1 MIKNLFKKDV
11 FRPIEGVIKADNLSE
26 DAVFQEVDEY
36 VITKEIH
43 KRLDDFFSEY
53 SSTISH
59 STSNIGCWISGHFGS
74 GKSHLLKILSY
85 ILSSDEKYDKL
96 IKELFLTK
104 IDDSDFELKR
114 NIEKALN
121 SPSETILFNI
131 EQKAEITNTETDTIL
146 EVFVK
151 VFNEFR
157 GYYSKIGYIA
167 KFERDLD
174 RRGKFKVFK
183 ESFKKYSGESWENG
197 REMLFLEID
206 NVAKALS
213 EIDNISEESAKEV
226 IDKYEKTY
234 SISVEEF
241 VKEVKEYIK
250 NKPKDFR
257 LIFCVDEIG
266 QFIGNNTRL
275 MLNLQTI
282 VESLAVECKGQA
294 WVIVTS
300 QSAVKELVDSNI
312 KMENDFSKI
321 LGRFKI
327 KLNLTSQNA
336 NEVIQKRLL
345 EKKEEVKND
354 LVNIYKKVENSLKS
368 ILKFEGKTRDY
379 KSYKNE
385 EDFIKWYPFIP
396 YQLDLFQSVIK
407 SLSEHNFFQ
416 GRHQS
421 TGERSMLDVVQYI
434 AKKVAD
440 KEIGNL
446 VTFDKFFDGIS
457 SIIRADFQ
465 TEINKAEDILNDEF
479 VLKVLK
485 VLFLVKYVKEFE
497 ANLNNIAVLLVD
509 NVKIDF
515 YELRQKVKKA
525 LDVLIKYT
533 YIQRVGEVYEY
544 LTNLEK
550 DIQTEINSFEID
562 ESDVNTRLSS
572 WIFDDIIKVKKIRFK
587 ITNYD
592 FGKKLN
598 HQIVKGREEELNLN
612 IITKEENNIIHYS
625 MGSDD
630 LIFYMPLDFTLEKE
644 IVQFIKTEKYIP
656 QKNSSILSPEE
667 RAILTTKEQENF
679 KRKENILNHLKEA
692 LVNAKVY
699 FNGEEI
705 EINSKDIKKKL
716 EDGFERVILKIYPY
730 LNGLTKDYKEEDIK
744 IILSN
749 SSDLFKEEALSTLEQ
764 EVLNK
769 IKRSKT
775 ISLKE
780 IIDIF
785 SKKPYGLYRNA
796 ILAILA
802 NLKVKDLIDIK
813 QNSTPLNSNELK
825 SILLNTR
832 NYDSLVLSIKKDIDN
847 KKLKEIKEVL
857 NEFLVVNGNTADE
870 IYKEFLSEIDELISI
885 FHRANNY
892 PFKEKAEE
900 ILKFLKE
907 LKKID
912 FDDFIEEIEVKEDEI
927 LDMAE
932 EIGYVLEF
940 LNGDKSKIYNKVKE
954 YIKINESN
962 LRYIDKKINK
972 EVLALLNDKN
982 IHRGNKIQKLNQIFK
997 ELHQE
1002 LEEIIKKEKE
1012 KAFLKIDML
1021 IEKIQNLP
1029 EFEKVEIEKRNEI
1042 IKPILSIKERI
1053 SSSLNIDEIK
1063 QLSSKEEEE
1072 KIWQFVYEKIAELTK
1087 EEVKIE
1093 NFENFLP
1100 KGKIIEKEEDVDKLI
1115 NELKNKLLEKIH
1127 SNIKIII

>member
-1 MIKNLFKKDV
+1 MVKNLFKKDI
-11 FRPIEGVIKADNLSE
+11 FRQIEGVVKADNLSE

-36 VITKEIH
+36 VITKEIY
-43 KRLDDFFSEY
+43 KRLDEFFSEY
-53 SSTISH
+53 SSTLSH

-131 EQKAEITNTETDTIL
+131 EQKAEVANTETDTIL

-174 RRGKFKVFK
+174 KKGKFIAFK
-183 ESFKKYSGESWENG
+183 EAFKKNSGESWENG
-197 REMLFLEID
+197 REILFLEID
-206 NVAKALS
+206 NVAKSLS
-213 EIDNISEESAKEV
+213 EIDDISLDSAKEV
-226 IDKYEKTY
+226 INRYEKSY

-241 VKEVKEYIK
+241 AKEVREYIDS
-250 NKPKDFR
+250 KPKDFR
-257 LIFCVDEIG
+257 FIFCVDEIG
-266 QFIGNNTRL
+266 QFIGDNTKL

-294 WVIVTS
+294 WVVVTS
-300 QSAVKELVDSNI
+300 QSAVKELVESSV

-345 EKKEEVKND
+345 DKKDEVKSD
-354 LVNIYKKVENSLKS
+354 LSNIYKKVENSLKS

-379 KSYKNE
+379 KSYKNSN
-385 EDFIKWYPFIP
+385 DFIAWYPFIP

-407 SLSEHNFFQ
+407 TLSEHNFFQ

-434 AKKVAD
+434 AQKVAN

-446 VTFDKFFDGIS
+446 ITFDKFFDGIS

-465 TEINKAEDILNDEF
+465 TEINKAEDILDDKF

-485 VLFLVKYVKEFE
+485 VLFLVKYIKEFE
-497 ANLNNIAVLLVD
+497 SNLNNIAVLLVD
-509 NVKIDF
+509 NVNVDF
-515 YELRQKVKKA
+515 YALQQKVKNA
-525 LDVLIKYT
+525 LDVLIKDT
-533 YIQRVGEVYEY
+533 YVQKVGEVYEY

-562 ESDVNTRLSS
+562 ESDINQKLFS
-572 WIFDDIIKVKKIRFK
+572 WIFDDIIKIKKVR
-587 ITNYD
+587 YD
-592 FGKKLN
+592 FVDYEFGKKLN
-598 HQIVKGREEELNLN
+598 HQIIKREEELNLD
-612 IITKEENNIIHYS
+612 IVTKEENNIINYS
-625 MGSDD
+625 IGSDD
-630 LIFYMPLDFTLEKE
+630 LIFYMPLSYELEKE
-644 IVQFIKTEKYIP
+644 IEQFIKTEKYIP
-656 QKNSSILSPEE
+656 QKNSSVLSAEE

-679 KRKENILNHLKEA
+679 KRKENILNELKDSLA
-692 LVNAKVY
+692 DSKIY
-699 FNGEEI
+699 FNANEI
-705 EINSKDIKKKL
+705 DVSSKDIKKRL
-716 EDGFERVILKIYPY
+716 EDGFEKVILKIYPY
-730 LNGLTKDYKEEDIK
+730 LKGLTKNYTEDDIK

-749 SSDLFKEEALSTLEQ
+749 IQDSLEFKEESLSILEQ
-764 EVLNK
+764 EILNK

-780 IIDIF
+780 IIDTF
-785 SKKPYGLYRNA
+785 SKRPYGLYRNA
-796 ILAILA
+796 ILAMIA
-802 NLKVKDLIDIK
+802 ILKVKNLIDIK
-813 QNSTPLNSNELK
+813 QNSTPLNNNELK
-825 SILLNTR
+825 SILLNR
-832 NYDSLVLSIKKDIDN
+832 RVSESLLVSVKKDIDN
-847 KKLKEIKEVL
+847 KKLKDTKKILEELIHIESK
-857 NEFLVVNGNTADE
+857 TSDE
-870 IYKEFLSEIDELISI
+870 IYKEFQNKTNELILTLQQS
-885 FHRANNY
+885 NNY
-892 PFKEKAEE
+892 PFKKKAEE
-900 ILKFLKE
+900 IIEFLKE
-907 LKKID
+907 LQKIE
-912 FDDFIEEIEVKEDEI
+912 FDEFFEEIKKREDEI
-927 LDMAE
+927 LDIAD
-932 EIGYVLEF
+932 EIIDILEF
-940 LNGDKSKIYNKVKE
+940 LNGDKSEIYNKVKV
-954 YIKINESN
+954 YIKENESN
-962 LRYIDKKINK
+962 LKYIGDKDLTI
-972 EVLALLNDKN
+972 LNDKN
-982 IHRGNKIQKLNQIFK
+982 IYRGNKIQKLNQIFK

-1012 KAFLKIDML
+1012 KALLKIDKL

-1029 EFEKVEIEKRNEI
+1029 EFEKVEINKRSDI
-1042 IKPILSIKERI
+1042 IKPILGLKDRI
-1053 SSSLNIDEIK
+1053 SFSSNIDEIK
-1063 QLSSKEEEE
+1063 QFSSKEKEEE
-1072 KIWQFVYEKIAELTK
+1072 ILKLVYEKISDFTK

-1093 NFENFLP
+1093 YFEKFLP
-1100 KGKIIEKEEDVDKLI
+1100 KGRIIEKKEDIDNFLD
-1115 NELKNKLLEKIH
+1115 ELKRKLLEELDK
-1127 SNIKIII
+1127 NTKIII

>member
-1 MIKNLFKKDV
+1 MIKNLFKKDI

-26 DAVFQEVDEY
+26 EAVFQEVDEY

-43 KRLDDFFSEY
+43 KRLDEFFSEY
-53 SSTISH
+53 SSTLGH
-59 STSNIGCWISGHFGS
+59 PTSNIGCWISGHFGS

-104 IDDSDFELKR
+104 IDESDFELKR

-121 SPSETILFNI
+121 SPSETVLFNI
-131 EQKAEITNTETDTIL
+131 EQKAEVANTETDTIL

-174 RRGKFKVFK
+174 KKGKFEDFK
-183 ESFKKYSGESWENG
+183 ETFKKYSGESWENG

-213 EIDNISEESAKEV
+213 EIDNISFESAKEV

-241 VKEVKEYIK
+241 AKEVKEYIK

-257 LIFCVDEIG
+257 FIFCVDEIG
-266 QFIGNNTRL
+266 QFIGDNAKL

-300 QSAVKELVDSNI
+300 QSAVKELVDTNI
-312 KMENDFSKI
+312 KIDNDFSKI

-345 EKKEEVKND
+345 EKKDEVKND
-354 LVNIYKKVENSLKS
+354 LSNIYKKVENSLKS

-385 EDFIKWYPFIP
+385 ESFIKWYPFIP

-407 SLSEHNFFQ
+407 SLSIHNFFQ

-434 AKKVAD
+434 AKQVAD
-440 KEIGNL
+440 KGIGTL
-446 VTFDKFFDGIS
+446 ITFDLFFDGIS

-465 TEINKAEDILNDEF
+465 TEINKASDILDEF
-479 VLKVLK
+479 ELKVLK
-485 VLFLVKYVKEFE
+485 VLFLLKYVKEFE

-509 NVKIDF
+509 NVNVDF
-515 YELRQKVKKA
+515 YELQQKVKKA
-525 LDVLIKYT
+525 LDVLIKDT

-550 DIQTEINSFEID
+550 DIQTEIKSFEID
-562 ESDVNTRLSS
+562 ESDINRYLSS
-572 WIFDDIIKVKKIRFK
+572 WIFDDIIKIKKVRHNSID
-587 ITNYD
+587 YD

-598 HQIVKGREEELNLN
+598 NQIAKGKEDELNLN
-612 IITKEENNIIHYS
+612 IITKEDNNIIHYS

-630 LIFYMPLDFTLEKE
+630 LIFYIPLEFTLEKE
-644 IVQFIKTEKYIP
+644 IEQFIKTEKYIP
-656 QKNSSILSPEE
+656 QKNSSILSAEE

-679 KRKENILNHLKEA
+679 KRKENILNELKDNLA
-692 LVNAKVY
+692 NAKVY
-699 FNGEEI
+699 FNGEEV

-716 EDGFERVILKIYPY
+716 EDGFEKVILKIYPY
-730 LNGLTKDYKEEDIK
+730 LNSLTKNYKEEDIK

-749 SSDLFKEEALSTLEQ
+749 SSDLFKEEALSILEQ
-764 EVLNK
+764 EILNK

-775 ISLKE
+775 LSLKE
-780 IIDIF
+780 IMDTF
-785 SKKPYGLYRNA
+785 SKRPYGLYRNA
-796 ILAILA
+796 ILSVLA
-802 NLKVKDLIDIK
+802 NLKVKNLIDIK
-813 QNSTPLNSNELK
+813 QNSTPLNNNELK
-825 SILLNTR
+825 LMLLKTK
-832 NYDSLVLSIKKDIDN
+832 NYDSLLISVKKDIDN
-847 KKLKEIKEVL
+847 KKLKEIKEIL
-857 NEFLVVNGNTADE
+857 NEFLIVNGNSIDE
-870 IYKEFLSEIDELISI
+870 IYKEFLNGIDELITTLQ
-885 FHRANNY
+885 RANNY

-900 ILKFLKE
+900 IVKFLRE
-907 LKKID
+907 LKKTD
-912 FDDFIEEIEVKEDEI
+912 FDDFIDVILKKEDEI
-927 LDMAE
+927 LDYSE
-932 EIGYVLEF
+932 EIRYVLEF
-940 LNGDKSKIYNKVKE
+940 LNGEKSKIYNRIKD
-954 YIKINESN
+954 YIKTNESN
-962 LRYIDKKINK
+962 LKYIGDKD
-972 EVLALLNDKN
+972 LTLLNDKN
-982 IHRGNKIQKLNQIFK
+982 IYRGNKIQKLNQIFK
-997 ELHQE
+997 ELNEE

-1012 KAFLKIDML
+1012 KALLKIDEL
-1021 IEKIQNLP
+1021 IEMIQNLP
-1029 EFEKVEIEKRNEI
+1029 EFEKVEVSKRNEI
-1042 IKPILSIKERI
+1042 IGPILRLKDKIK
-1053 SSSLNIDEIK
+1053 SSSNIDEIK
-1063 QLSSKEEEE
+1063 QLSSKEKED
-1072 KIWQFVYEKIAELTK
+1072 KILKNVYEKIAELTNK
-1087 EEVKIE
+1087 EVKIE
-1093 NFENFLP
+1093 HFEKFLP
-1100 KGKIIEKEEDVDKLI
+1100 KGKVIEKKEDVEDFI
-1115 NELKNKLLEKIH
+1115 NELKKALLEELDKDT
-1127 SNIKIII
+1127 KIII

>member
-1 MIKNLFKKDV
+1 MIKNLFKKDIN
-11 FRPIEGVIKADNLSE
+11 RNIEGVIKADNLSE

-43 KRLDDFFSEY
+43 KRLDEFFSEY
-53 SSTISH
+53 SFALGQPTQ
-59 STSNIGCWISGHFGS
+59 NIGCWISGHFGS

-104 IDDSDFELKR
+104 IDDSDFELKS

-131 EQKAEITNTETDTIL
+131 EQKAEVTNTESDTIL

-151 VFNEFR
+151 VFNEYR
-157 GYYSKIGYIA
+157 GYYPKIGYIA

-174 RRGKFKVFK
+174 KRGKFEEFK
-183 ESFKKYSGESWENG
+183 ETFKKISGESWENG

-213 EIDNISEESAKEV
+213 EVDNISFESAKEV

-241 VKEVKEYIK
+241 AEEVKEYIQ

-266 QFIGNNTRL
+266 QFIGDNTRL

-282 VESLAVECKGQA
+282 VESLAIECKGQA

-345 EKKEEVKND
+345 EKKDEVKDD

-396 YQLDLFQSVIK
+396 YQLDLFQSVIR

-421 TGERSMLDVVQYI
+421 TGERSMLGVVQYI
-434 AKKVAD
+434 AKQIANR
-440 KEIGNL
+440 EIGKI
-446 VTFDKFFDGIS
+446 VTFDMFFDGIS

-465 TEINKAEDILNDEF
+465 TEINKAEDLLDEF
-479 VLKVLK
+479 ELRVLK
-485 VLFLVKYVKEFE
+485 VLFLIKYVKEFE

-509 NVKIDF
+509 DAHVDF
-515 YELRQKVKKA
+515 YELKEKIKKA
-525 LDVLIKYT
+525 LDVLIKDT
-533 YIQRVGEVYEY
+533 YIQRVGDVYEY

-562 ESDVNTRLSS
+562 KSDITSKLSS
-572 WIFDDIIKVKKIRFK
+572 WIYDNIIKVKKVRFRSVD
-587 ITNYD
+587 YD

-598 HQIVKGREEELNLN
+598 SQIVKGKEGELNLN
-612 IITKEENNIIHYS
+612 IITKEDSNISHLS
-625 MGSDD
+625 LSSDD
-630 LIFYMPLDFTLEKE
+630 LIFYMPLSYSIEKE
-644 IVQFIKTEKYIP
+644 IEQFIKTEKYIP
-656 QKNSSILSPEE
+656 QKNSSVLTSEE
-667 RAILTTKEQENF
+667 RAILATKEQENF
-679 KRKENILNHLKEA
+679 KRRDNILNHLNDIVA
-692 LVNAKVY
+692 DSKVY
-699 FNGEEI
+699 FNAEALQI
-705 EINSKDIKKKL
+705 ETKDIKKKL
-716 EDGFERVILKIYPY
+716 EDGFAQVISKIYPY
-730 LNGLTKDYKEEDIK
+730 LSGLNKDYKEEDIK

-749 SSDLFKEEALSTLEQ
+749 SSDLFKEEALSALEN
-764 EVLNK
+764 EILNK

-775 ISLKE
+775 ITLKE
-780 IIDIF
+780 LIDTF
-785 SKKPYGLYRNA
+785 SKRPYGLYRNA
-796 ILAILA
+796 ILAIVA
-802 NLKVKDLIDIK
+802 SLKVKNLIDIK
-813 QNSTPLNSNELK
+813 QNSTPLSNNELK
-825 SILLNTR
+825 SLLLNTR
-832 NYDSLVLSIKKDIDN
+832 SYESLIISVKKEIDN
-847 KKLKEIKEVL
+847 SKLKKVKELL
-857 NEFLVVNGNTADE
+857 NEFLNIESQNVSD
-870 IYKEFLSEIDELISI
+870 IYKEFLNGIDSLIITLQRS
-885 FHRANNY
+885 NNY

-900 ILKFLKE
+900 IINFLKE
-907 LKKID
+907 LKKTD
-912 FDDFIEEIEVKEDEI
+912 FDDFIEVIESKEDDI
-927 LDMAE
+927 LDFAE
-932 EIGYVLEF
+932 EIGYILEF
-940 LNGDKSKIYNKVKE
+940 LNGEKSKIYEKIKD
-954 YIKINESN
+954 YIKTNQSN
-962 LRYIDKKINK
+962 LKYAK
-972 EVLALLNDKN
+972 EFDLSLLNDKN

-997 ELHQE
+997 ELTAE
-1002 LEEIIKKEKE
+1002 IEEVINNEKE
-1012 KAFLKIDML
+1012 KALLKIDEL
-1021 IEKIQNLP
+1021 IDKIQKLP
-1029 EFEKVEIEKRNEI
+1029 EFEKVEVGKRNEI
-1042 IKPILSIKERI
+1042 IGPILRIKDRI
-1053 SSSLNIDEIK
+1053 SASSNIDEIK

-1100 KGKIIEKEEDVDKLI
+1100 KGKIIEKEEDVDELI
-1115 NELKNKLLEKIH
+1115 NELRNKLLEKIH
-1127 SNIKIII
+1127 SNTKIII

>member
-1 MIKNLFKKDV
+1 M
-11 FRPIEGVIKADNLSE
+11 
-26 DAVFQEVDEY
+26 
-36 VITKEIH
+36 
-43 KRLDDFFSEY
+43 
-53 SSTISH
+53 
-59 STSNIGCWISGHFGS
+59 
-74 GKSHLLKILSY
+74 
-85 ILSSDEKYDKL
+85 
-96 IKELFLTK
+96 
-104 IDDSDFELKR
+104 
-114 NIEKALN
+114 
-121 SPSETILFNI
+121 
-131 EQKAEITNTETDTIL
+131 
-146 EVFVK
+146 FVK

-174 RRGKFKVFK
+174 KRGKFEAFK
-183 ESFKKYSGESWENG
+183 EAFKKYSGESWENG

-206 NVAKALS
+206 NVSKALS
-213 EIDNISEESAKEV
+213 EIDNISLESAKEV

-241 VKEVKEYIK
+241 AKEVKEYIE

-257 LIFCVDEIG
+257 FIFCVDEIG
-266 QFIGNNTRL
+266 QFIGDNTKL

-282 VESLAVECKGQA
+282 VESLAVECKGKA
-294 WVIVTS
+294 FVIVTS

-345 EKKEEVKND
+345 EKKDEVKSD
-354 LVNIYKKVENSLKS
+354 LVSIYKKVENSLKS

-434 AKKVAD
+434 AQKAAD

-446 VTFDKFFDGIS
+446 ITFDKFFDGIS

-509 NVKIDF
+509 NVNVDF
-515 YELRQKVKKA
+515 YELREKVKKA

-562 ESDVNTRLSS
+562 ERDVNTRLAS

-587 ITNYD
+587 ITDYD

-625 MGSDD
+625 MSSDD
-630 LIFYMPLDFTLEKE
+630 LIFYMPLDYALEKE

-656 QKNSSILSPEE
+656 QKNSSVLSAEE

-692 LVNAKVY
+692 LSVTKVY

-775 ISLKE
+775 VILKE
-780 IIDIF
+780 IIDTF
-785 SKKPYGLYRNA
+785 SKRPYGLYRNA

-802 NLKVKDLIDIK
+802 NLKVKNLIDIK

-825 SILLNTR
+825 SMLLNTR
-832 NYDSLVLSIKKDIDN
+832 NYDSLILTIKKDIDN

-857 NEFLVVNGNTADE
+857 NEFLVVEGNTADE
-870 IYKEFLSEIDELISI
+870 IYKEFLNGIDELISI
-885 FHRANNY
+885 LQRANNY
-892 PFKEKAEE
+892 PFKEKTGE
-900 ILKFLKE
+900 IVKFLKE

-912 FDDFIEEIEVKEDEI
+912 FDDFVEEIEAKEDEI
-927 LDMAE
+927 LDAAE

-940 LNGDKSKIYNKVKE
+940 LNGQKCKIYNR
-954 YIKINESN
+954 IKDYVRANESN
-962 LRYIDKKINK
+962 LKYIKKRD
-972 EVLALLNDKN
+972 LTLLNDKN

-997 ELHQE
+997 ELNQE
-1002 LEEIIKKEKE
+1002 LEEVIKKEKE
-1012 KAFLKIDML
+1012 KALLKIDKL

-1029 EFEKVEIEKRNEI
+1029 EFEKVEVNQRHAI
-1042 IKPILSIKERI
+1042 IGPILRLKDKII
-1053 SSSLNIDEIK
+1053 SSLNIDEIK
-1063 QLSSKEEEE
+1063 QLSSKEKEEE
-1072 KIWQFVYEKIAELTK
+1072 ILKIVYEKISEFTK

-1093 NFENFLP
+1093 HFEKFLP
-1100 KGKIIEKEEDVDKLI
+1100 KGKVIEKKEDVEELI
-1115 NELKNKLLEKIH
+1115 NELKIKLLEELDK
-1127 SNIKIII
+1127 NTKIII

>member
-1 MIKNLFKKDV
+1 MIKNLFKKDI

-26 DAVFQEVDEY
+26 EAVFQEVDEY

-43 KRLDDFFSEY
+43 KRFDEFFSEY
-53 SSTISH
+53 SSTIGH
-59 STSNIGCWISGHFGS
+59 FTSNIGCWISGHFGS

-131 EQKAEITNTETDTIL
+131 EQKAEIANTETDTIL

-174 RRGKFKVFK
+174 KKGKF
-183 ESFKKYSGESWENG
+183 EDFKKAFKKHSGESWENG

-213 EIDNISEESAKEV
+213 EIDNISFESAKEV

-241 VKEVKEYIK
+241 AKEVKEYIQE
-250 NKPKDFR
+250 KPKDFR
-257 LIFCVDEIG
+257 FIFCVDEIG
-266 QFIGNNTRL
+266 QFIGDNTKL

-345 EKKEEVKND
+345 EKKDEVKSD
-354 LVNIYKKVENSLKS
+354 LSNIYKKVENSLKS
-368 ILKFEGKTRDY
+368 ILKFEGKTRNY
-379 KSYKNE
+379 KSYQNE
-385 EDFIKWYPFIP
+385 NDFIKWYPFIP

-421 TGERSMLDVVQYI
+421 TGERSMLDVVQLI
-434 AKKVAD
+434 TKQIAD
-440 KEIGNL
+440 KEIGSL

-465 TEINKAEDILNDEF
+465 TEINKASDFLNDFE
-479 VLKVLK
+479 LKVLK
-485 VLFLVKYVKEFE
+485 VLFLIKYVKEFE

-509 NVKIDF
+509 NVNVNF
-515 YELRQKVKKA
+515 YELQQKVKKA
-525 LDVLIKYT
+525 LDVLIKDT
-533 YIQRVGEVYEY
+533 YIQRIGEVYEY

-562 ESDVNTRLSS
+562 ESDINRYLSS
-572 WIFDDIIKVKKIRFK
+572 WIFDDIIKIKKIRYRL
-587 ITNYD
+587 NDYD

-598 HQIVKGREEELNLN
+598 HQLVKKEEELNLDVV
-612 IITKEENNIIHYS
+612 TKEENNIIHYS
-625 MGSDD
+625 IGSDD
-630 LIFYMPLDFTLEKE
+630 LIFYMPIDYFLEKDIE
-644 IVQFIKTEKYIP
+644 QFIKTEKYIP
-656 QKNSSILSPEE
+656 QKNSSILSAEE

-679 KRKENILNHLKEA
+679 KRKENILNHLKESF
-692 LVNAKVY
+692 VNAKIY

-705 EINSKDIKKKL
+705 ETPSKDIKKKL
-716 EDGFERVILKIYPY
+716 EDGFEKVILKIYPY
-730 LNGLTKDYKEEDIK
+730 LGGLNRDYKEEDIK

-749 SSDLFKEEALSTLEQ
+749 SSDLLGIEALSTLEQ
-764 EVLNK
+764 EILNK

-775 ISLKE
+775 VSLKE
-780 IIDIF
+780 LINTF
-785 SKKPYGLYRNA
+785 SKRPYGLYRNA
-796 ILAILA
+796 ILALLA
-802 NLKVKDLIDIK
+802 NLKVKNLIDIK
-813 QNSTPLNSNELK
+813 QNSTPLSNNELK
-825 SILLNTR
+825 SLLLNTR
-832 NYDSLVLSIKKDIDN
+832 NYDSLLISVKKDIDN
-847 KKLKEIKEVL
+847 KKLKEIKEIL
-857 NEFLVVNGNTADE
+857 NEFLTIEGNSADE
-870 IYKEFLSEIDELISI
+870 IYKEFLNEIDRLIVVLQ
-885 FHRANNY
+885 RANNY
-892 PFKEKAEE
+892 PFKEEARE
-900 ILKFLKE
+900 IIDFLKE

-912 FDDFIEEIEVKEDEI
+912 FDDFIEEIESKEDEI
-927 LDMAE
+927 LDTAE
-932 EIGYVLEF
+932 EIGYILEF
-940 LNGDKSKIYNKVKE
+940 LNGEKSKIYDRIKE
-954 YIKINESN
+954 YIRANESN
-962 LRYIDKKINK
+962 LKYIENK
-972 EVLALLNDKN
+972 DLTLLNDKT
-982 IHRGNKIQKLNQIFK
+982 IHRGNKIQRLNQIFK
-997 ELHQE
+997 ELNEE
-1002 LEEIIKKEKE
+1002 LEKIIEIEKE
-1012 KAFLKIDML
+1012 KALLKIDKL
-1021 IEKIQNLP
+1021 IQNIQNLP
-1029 EFEKVEIEKRNEI
+1029 EFEKVEVNKRNEI
-1042 IKPILSIKERI
+1042 IKPILRLKDKIQT
-1053 SSSLNIDEIK
+1053 SSNIDEIK
-1063 QLSSKEEEE
+1063 QLSSKEKEEE
-1072 KIWQFVYEKIAELTK
+1072 ILKLAYEKISEFTK

-1093 NFENFLP
+1093 YFEKFLP
-1100 KGKIIEKEEDVDKLI
+1100 KGKVLDKKEDVEEFINKL
-1115 NELKNKLLEKIH
+1115 KTKLLEELDK
-1127 SNIKIII
+1127 NIKIII

>member
-1 MIKNLFKKDV
+1 MIKNLFKKDI

-26 DAVFQEVDEY
+26 EAVFQEVDEY

-43 KRLDDFFSEY
+43 KRFDEFFSEY
-53 SSTISH
+53 SSTIGH
-59 STSNIGCWISGHFGS
+59 LTSNIGCWISGHFGS

-131 EQKAEITNTETDTIL
+131 EQKAEIANTETDTIL

-174 RRGKFKVFK
+174 KKGKF
-183 ESFKKYSGESWENG
+183 EDFKKAFKKHSGESWENG

-213 EIDNISEESAKEV
+213 EIDNISFESAKEV

-241 VKEVKEYIK
+241 AKEVKEYIQE
-250 NKPKDFR
+250 KPKDFR
-257 LIFCVDEIG
+257 FIFCVDEIG
-266 QFIGNNTRL
+266 QFIGDNTKL

-345 EKKEEVKND
+345 EKKDEVKSD
-354 LVNIYKKVENSLKS
+354 LSNIYKKVENSLKS
-368 ILKFEGKTRDY
+368 ILKFEGKTRNY
-379 KSYKNE
+379 KSYQNE
-385 EDFIKWYPFIP
+385 NDFIKWYPFIP

-421 TGERSMLDVVQYI
+421 TGERSMLDVVQLI
-434 AKKVAD
+434 TKQIAD
-440 KEIGNL
+440 KEIGSL

-465 TEINKAEDILNDEF
+465 TEINKASDFLNDFE
-479 VLKVLK
+479 LKVLK
-485 VLFLVKYVKEFE
+485 VLFLIKYVKEFE
-497 ANLNNIAVLLVD
+497 ANLNNISVLLVD
-509 NVKIDF
+509 NVNVNF
-515 YELRQKVKKA
+515 YELQQKVKKA
-525 LDVLIKYT
+525 LDVLIKDT
-533 YIQRVGEVYEY
+533 YIQRIGEVYEY

-562 ESDVNTRLSS
+562 ESDINRYLSS
-572 WIFDDIIKVKKIRFK
+572 WIFDDIIKIKKIRYRL
-587 ITNYD
+587 NDYD

-598 HQIVKGREEELNLN
+598 HQLVKKEEELNLDVV
-612 IITKEENNIIHYS
+612 TKEENNIIHYS
-625 MGSDD
+625 IGSDD
-630 LIFYMPLDFTLEKE
+630 LIFYMPIDYFLEKDIE
-644 IVQFIKTEKYIP
+644 QFIKTEKYIP
-656 QKNSSILSPEE
+656 QKNSSILSAEE

-679 KRKENILNHLKEA
+679 KRKENILNHLKESF
-692 LVNAKVY
+692 VNAKIY

-705 EINSKDIKKKL
+705 ETPSKDIKKKL
-716 EDGFERVILKIYPY
+716 EDGFEKVILKIYPY
-730 LNGLTKDYKEEDIK
+730 LGGLNRDYKEEDIK

-749 SSDLFKEEALSTLEQ
+749 SSDLLGIEALSTLEQ
-764 EVLNK
+764 EILNK

-775 ISLKE
+775 VSLKE
-780 IIDIF
+780 LINTF
-785 SKKPYGLYRNA
+785 SKRPYGLYRNA
-796 ILAILA
+796 ILALLA
-802 NLKVKDLIDIK
+802 NLKVKNLIDIK
-813 QNSTPLNSNELK
+813 QNSTPLSNNELK
-825 SILLNTR
+825 SLLLNTR
-832 NYDSLVLSIKKDIDN
+832 NYDSLLISVKKDIDN
-847 KKLKEIKEVL
+847 KKLKEIKEIL
-857 NEFLVVNGNTADE
+857 NEFLTIEGNSADE
-870 IYKEFLSEIDELISI
+870 VYKEFLNEIDKLIVTLQK
-885 FHRANNY
+885 ANNY
-892 PFKEKAEE
+892 PFKEEAGE
-900 ILKFLKE
+900 IIDFLKE

-912 FDDFIEEIEVKEDEI
+912 FDDFIEEIESKEDEI
-927 LDMAE
+927 LDTAE
-932 EIGYVLEF
+932 EIGYILEF
-940 LNGDKSKIYNKVKE
+940 LNGEKSKIYDRIKE
-954 YIKINESN
+954 YVKANESN
-962 LRYIDKKINK
+962 LKYIENK
-972 EVLALLNDKN
+972 DLTLLNDKTV
-982 IHRGNKIQKLNQIFK
+982 HRGNKIQRLNQIFK
-997 ELHQE
+997 ELNEE
-1002 LEEIIKKEKE
+1002 LEEIIEIEKE
-1012 KAFLKIDML
+1012 KALLKIDKL
-1021 IEKIQNLP
+1021 IQNIQNLP
-1029 EFEKVEIEKRNEI
+1029 EFEKVEVNKRNEI
-1042 IKPILSIKERI
+1042 IGPILRLKDKIQI
-1053 SSSLNIDEIK
+1053 SSTIDEIK
-1063 QLSSKEEEE
+1063 QLSSKEKEEE
-1072 KIWQFVYEKIAELTK
+1072 ILKLAYEKISEFTK

-1093 NFENFLP
+1093 YFEKFLP
-1100 KGKIIEKEEDVDKLI
+1100 KGKVLDKKEDVEEFI
-1115 NELKNKLLEKIH
+1115 NKLKTKLVEELDK
-1127 SNIKIII
+1127 NIKIII

>member
-1 MIKNLFKKDV
+1 MIKNLFKKDI
-11 FRPIEGVIKADNLSE
+11 FRSIEGVIKADNLSE
-26 DAVFQEVDEY
+26 EAVFQEVDEY

-53 SSTISH
+53 SSSLSH

-74 GKSHLLKILSY
+74 GKSHLLKIISY

-104 IDDSDFELKR
+104 IDESDFELKR

-121 SPSETILFNI
+121 SSSETILFNI
-131 EQKAEITNTETDTIL
+131 EQKAEVANTETDTIL

-174 RRGKFKVFK
+174 KRNNFESFKK
-183 ESFKKYSGESWENG
+183 AFKKYSGESWENG

-213 EIDNISEESAKEV
+213 EIDNISFESAKEV
-226 IDKYEKTY
+226 IDRYEKTY

-241 VKEVKEYIK
+241 AKEVKEYIK

-266 QFIGNNTRL
+266 QFIGDNTRL

-294 WVIVTS
+294 WIIVTS
-300 QSAVKELVDSNI
+300 QSAVKELVDSNK

-345 EKKEEVKND
+345 EKKDVIKND
-354 LVNIYKKVENSLKS
+354 LASIYKKVENSLKS

-379 KSYKNE
+379 KSYKNK

-434 AKKVAD
+434 TKQISNR
-440 KEIGNL
+440 EIGTL
-446 VTFDKFFDGIS
+446 ITFDNFFDGIS

-465 TEINKAEDILNDEF
+465 TEINKASDILNEF
-479 VLKVLK
+479 ELRVLKI
-485 VLFLVKYVKEFE
+485 LFLTKYLKEFE
-497 ANLNNIAVLLVD
+497 LNLNNIAVLMVD
-509 NVKIDF
+509 NVNVDF
-515 YELRQKVKKA
+515 YELQQKVKKA
-525 LDVLIKYT
+525 LDVLIKET
-533 YIQRVGEVYEY
+533 YIQRIGEVYEY

-550 DIQTEINSFEID
+550 DIQTEINSFDID
-562 ESDVNTRLSS
+562 ENDINTRLAS
-572 WIFDDIIKVKKIRFK
+572 WIYDDIIKLKKIRYRS
-587 ITNYD
+587 IDYD

-598 HQIVKGREEELNLN
+598 SQNLKKEEELNLN
-612 IITKEENNIIHYS
+612 IITKEDVNIHHLS
-625 MGSDD
+625 MSSDD
-630 LIFYMPLDFTLEKE
+630 LIFYMPLEYYIEKE
-644 IVQFIKTEKYIP
+644 IEQFIKTEKYIP
-656 QKNSSILSPEE
+656 QKSSSVLSAEE

-679 KRKENILNHLKEA
+679 KRKENILNYLKDT
-692 LVNAKVY
+692 LSNSKVY
-699 FNGEEI
+699 FNGADI
-705 EINSKDIKKKL
+705 EINSKDIKKRL
-716 EDGFERVILKIYPY
+716 EDGFEKVILKIYPY
-730 LNGLTKDYKEEDIK
+730 LNGLNIDYKEEDIK
-744 IILSN
+744 TILSN

-769 IKRSKT
+769 IKYSKSV
-775 ISLKE
+775 SLKE
-780 IIDIF
+780 IIDTF
-785 SKKPYGLYRNA
+785 SKKPYGLYKNA
-796 ILAILA
+796 VLAILA
-802 NLKVKDLIDIK
+802 MLKVKNLIDIK
-813 QNSTPLNSNELK
+813 QNSTPLSNNELK
-825 SILLNTR
+825 SVFLNTR
-832 NYDSLVLSIKKDIDN
+832 NYDSLLISIKKDIDN
-847 KKLKEIKEVL
+847 KKLKEIKEIL
-857 NEFLVVNGNTADE
+857 NELFTVNGNSADE
-870 IYKEFLSEIDELISI
+870 VYKEFLDELNVLNLALQK
-885 FHRANNY
+885 ANNY
-892 PFKEKAEE
+892 PFKKKADE
-900 ILKFLKE
+900 IAVFLKE

-912 FDDFIEEIEVKEDEI
+912 FDEFFEEIEAKEDEI
-927 LDMAE
+927 LDTAE
-932 EIGYVLEF
+932 EIGYMLEF
-940 LNGDKSKIYNKVKE
+940 LNGEKSKIYDRIKN
-954 YIKINESN
+954 YIKLNESN
-962 LRYIDKKINK
+962 LKYVENK
-972 EVLALLNDKN
+972 DLTLLNDKN
-982 IHRGNKIQKLNQIFK
+982 IYKGNKIQKLNQIFK
-997 ELHQE
+997 ELNQE
-1002 LEEIIKKEKE
+1002 LEEVIKKEKE
-1012 KAFLKIDML
+1012 KALFKIDKL

-1029 EFEKVEIEKRNEI
+1029 EFEKVEINKRNEI
-1042 IKPILSIKERI
+1042 IGPILRLKDKIKL
-1053 SSSLNIDEIK
+1053 SSNIDEIK
-1063 QLSSKEEEE
+1063 QLSSKEKEEE
-1072 KIWQFVYEKIAELTK
+1072 ILKSVYEKISLFTE

-1093 NFENFLP
+1093 HLE
-1100 KGKIIEKEEDVDKLI
+1100 KLI
-1115 NELKNKLLEKIH
+1115 PGGKVIENKDDVEEFIRELKAKLLEELKN
-1127 SNIKIII
+1127 NTKIII